1 MARPAFPKFGLH
13 SSRSF
18 CSLARSLRSRRVVL
32 RRGWAGERAAG
43 PFSGARRA
51 DAGILGNM
59 SRRRNDA
66 SGQKGP
72 RNVCELWKR
81 WSRTVLFIVFM
92 LTVAGVAAQTE
103 GEDVER
109 LLEETL
115 DRPEGKAPERYRS
128 PKDAWD
134 EGAWDQALQGFLD
147 MEVVK
152 PESSA
157 LQMNI
162 GAAHYRLGDFD
173 AATLSF
179 AAAAA
184 NGDEGAKA
192 GAYYNLGNVAFR
204 QGQLEEAIAHF
215 QRSLE
220 LDPDDED
227 AKFNLEFVRDEIRRR
242 HEEASK
248 REQEQQEQQQQDGS
262 SEQEDSG
269 ESEGS
274 QEQQEGGGGEGQ
286 DRDQDGLP
294 DEVEEQGQNPTDPD
308 DPDSDQ
314 DGLTDG
320 EEDLN
325 RNGAVDPG
333 ETDPNLADSD
343 GDGRS
348 DAEER
353 MAEGAAAGAEE
364 EVEGREMTPAEAER
378 YLQALEE
385 GRPQRQVPAGRRG
398 RVEKDW

>member
-1 MARPAFPKFGLH
+1 MARP
-13 SSRSF
+13 
-18 CSLARSLRSRRVVL
+18 
-32 RRGWAGERAAG
+32 
-43 PFSGARRA
+43 
-51 DAGILGNM
+51 
-59 SRRRNDA
+59 
-66 SGQKGP
+66 
-72 RNVCELWKR
+72 
-81 WSRTVLFIVFM
+81 VLFIVFM
-92 LTVAGVAAQTE
+92 LTVASVAGVAAQTE

-184 NGDEGAKA
+184 NGDEGSQA

-227 AKFNLEFVRDEIRRR
+227 AKFNLEFVRNEIRRR

-248 REQEQQEQQQQDGS
+248 REQEQQERQQQGEEEQQQDSS
-262 SEQEDSG
+262 SEQEESG